1 MPARFV
7 FCSSIAAALG
17 TPAPARIPEA
27 AIKSLGQ
34 VSHTGYAASKLVGER
49 IVQAAVENHGARA
62 TVLRIG
68 QVVGDT
74 KVGVWKDTEAFPLII
89 RSAVTMGILPKIDMT
104 CQWLPVDTLAEAVL
118 EIVGLSDGQSKI
130 ENGRQLFYNVLSTHT
145 FSWTPEL
152 GSALHATNLSAF
164 EDLSF
169 KDWLAHLRSLSA
181 TTASCINTN
190 RSEAADPQR
199 NPAIKLVDFFAEG
212 FADKTA
218 GSEIVFEISMAE
230 EASAALRNAPK
241 VIESG
246 LLKKMVEVWM
256 KRWMGKSDT

>member
-7 FCSSIAAALG
+7 FCSSISAALG

-27 AIKSLGQ
+27 AIQSLGQ

-49 IVQAAVENHGARA
+49 IVQAAVDSHGARA

-74 KVGVWKDTEAFPLII
+74 KAGIWKDTEAFPLII
-89 RSAVTMGILPKIDMT
+89 RSAVTMNILPKIDMT

-118 EIVGLSDGQSKI
+118 EIAGLSDGQSET
-130 ENGRQLFYNVLSTHT
+130 ENGRQLFYNVLSPHT

-152 GSALHATNLSAF
+152 GSALHATKLPAF
-164 EDLSF
+164 EEISF
-169 KDWLAHLRSLSA
+169 KDWLTHLRSLSA
-181 TTASCINTN
+181 IAAACININ
-190 RSEAADPQR
+190 RSEAANPNR

-212 FADKTA
+212 FADEMG
-218 GSEIVFEISMAE
+218 GSKIVFEISMAE
-230 EASAALRNAPK
+230 EASTALRNASK
-241 VIESG
+241 VTESG
-246 LLKKMVEVWM
+246 LLEKMVEVWM
-256 KRWMGKSDT
+256 KSWTGKKNT

>member
-1 MPARFV
+1 MPAKFV
-7 FCSSIAAALG
+7 FCSSISAALG

-49 IVQAAVENHGARA
+49 IVQAAVKDNGARA

-74 KVGVWKDTEAFPLII
+74 KVGVWKDTEAFPLVI

-118 EIVGLSDGQSKI
+118 EIVGLSVGQSETEI
-130 ENGRQLFYNVLSTHT
+130 GGQLFYNVLSPHT

-152 GSALHATNLSAF
+152 GFSLHATSLSAF
-164 EDLSF
+164 EDISF

-181 TTASCINTN
+181 TPASCIDTYK
-190 RSEAADPQR
+190 SDAADPNR
-199 NPAIKLVDFFAEG
+199 NPAIKLVDFFAEE

-218 GSEIVFEISMAE
+218 GSEIVFEIGMAE
-230 EASAALRNAPK
+230 EASPALRKAPK

-246 LLKKMVEVWM
+246 LLQKMVEVWM
-256 KRWMGKSDT
+256 KRWTGKKDR